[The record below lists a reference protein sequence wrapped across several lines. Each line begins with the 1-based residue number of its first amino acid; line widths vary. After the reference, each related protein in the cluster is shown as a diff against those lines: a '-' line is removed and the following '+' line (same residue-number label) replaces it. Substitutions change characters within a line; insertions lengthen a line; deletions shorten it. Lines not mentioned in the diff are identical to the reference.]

1 MNINQL
7 EVFCVVAKTGGLSQ
21 AARVLHLSQ
30 PAVSGYIQ
38 ALEKSLGVVLFTRHS
53 RGVSLTAE
61 GRALLEHGQKMLALY
76 ESLQKTLA
84 QVQKGELRLS
94 LAASYV
100 VGNYLLPCGLWSFK
114 NKNPKVEVSLDIASP
129 PDVIKKVF
137 DHRVD
142 LGFYEGPFPVG
153 EELAARI
160 FGTEEII
167 FIAPAAGKWL
177 GKRELTMAEL
187 AREPFFLRETGSGL
201 REALAEGL
209 SKYGFAPKDLKVE
222 AEFFGYDPV
231 KAAVQSGLGIAAVP
245 AVIAQREIKQ
255 GTLVGLRLA
264 GKTLELNFFMVCRL
278 ERQENDLLKKLAKA
292 LCSEGNT
299 CQDSGATNEQGLF

>member
-7 EVFCVVAKTGGLSQ
+7 EVFCVVAKTGSLSQ
-21 AARVLHLSQ
+21 AARILHLSQ

-38 ALEKSLGVVLFTRHS
+38 ALEKSLGVTLLTRHS
-53 RGVSLTAE
+53 RGVSLTDE

-84 QVQKGELRLS
+84 QLQKGELRLS

-114 NKNPKVEVSLDIASP
+114 NKNPKVNVSLEIASP

-137 DHRVD
+137 DHHVD
-142 LGFYEGPFPVG
+142 LGFYEGPFPVD
-153 EELAARI
+153 EELATRVI
-160 FGTEEII
+160 GTDEII

-177 GKRELTMAEL
+177 GKHELTWAEL

-201 REALAEGL
+201 REALAQGL
-209 SKYGFAPKDLKVE
+209 RKNGFELADLKVQ
-222 AEFFGYDPV
+222 AEFFGYDPI
-231 KAAVQSGLGIAAVP
+231 KAAVQSGLGLAAVP
-245 AVIAQREIKQ
+245 ALMVQREIRQ
-255 GTLVGLRLA
+255 GTLVGLRL
-264 GKTLELNFFMVCRL
+264 KEKPLELNFTMVCRP
-278 ERQENDLLKKLAKA
+278 ERQENDLFKRLLKA
-292 LCSEGNT
+292 LCGEENT
-299 CQDSGATNEQGLF
+299 CQHAGGADDQG